1 MWEVVRG
8 HGDGGDAGGACSQD
22 PDFRARST
30 LWARGAWLQDRQR
43 PPVGTCAACTGR
55 RAALAAAGMQRKASH
70 TACLTFP
77 VPLRGDMARDNL
89 VYTGPLLCL
98 AHSSS
103 GPCDFLSN
111 ESDMG
116 VFVMLES

>member
-1 MWEVVRG
+1 MGMEVMR
-8 HGDGGDAGGACSQD
+8 GGACSQD